1 MNPQLIRLFGEA
13 GQQYISG
20 EHISRELNVSRT
32 AVWKHIQA
40 LKEEGYVFESS
51 TRLGYRLVSAPDR
64 LSREKLLEALQTKVL
79 GRHIHIFDEV
89 DSTQNVA
96 QRLVREGAPEGTLVL
111 AERQTAGRGRLGRHW
126 HSPKGKGIYLSLAV
140 RPDLPLH
147 LMPHM
152 TLLAAVALC
161 RAVRQ
166 TVPGVSPG
174 IKWPNDLL
182 VRGRKISGILMES
195 SAENEALQYIV
206 AGVGISCNLE
216 ADDYPEELREKATS
230 LLIES
235 GSKVEREKLIA
246 AFLLQLEEMF
256 QLYREQGFGVV
267 RSLWE
272 ASSATIGRQV
282 RMVAYGGSCEG
293 EAVGL
298 DDWGGLVV
306 RQADGTL
313 KTVYSADTELPG
325 DPSVR

>member
-1 MNPQLIRLFGEA
+1 MNPDLIRLFEQA
-13 GQQYISG
+13 GQQYLSG
-20 EHISRELNVSRT
+20 ETISRELNVSRT

-40 LKEEGYVFESS
+40 LKEEGYVFEAA

-64 LSREKLLEALQTKVL
+64 LSKEKLGEALKTKLL
-79 GRHIHIFDEV
+79 GRSVHIFDEV

-126 HSPKGKGIYLSLAV
+126 HSPKGKGIYMSLV
-140 RPDLPLH
+140 VKPDIPLH
-147 LMPHM
+147 LIPHM
-152 TLLAAVALC
+152 TLLAAVALS

-182 VRGRKISGILMES
+182 LRGRKISGILMES
-195 SAENEALQYIV
+195 SAENEALQVIV

-216 ADDYPEELREKATS
+216 ADDYPEELKDKATS

-235 GSKVEREKLIA
+235 GAKVEREALIA
-246 AFLLQLEEMF
+246 AFLYQLEELF
-256 QLYREQGFGVV
+256 TLYREQGFGPI
-267 RSLWE
+267 RTLWE
-272 ASSATIGRQV
+272 ASSVTIGRQV
-282 RMVAYGGSCEG
+282 RMIAHGGVYEG
-293 EAVGL
+293 EALGL
-298 DDWGGLVV
+298 DEWGGLTI
-306 RQADGTL
+306 RMADGTV

-325 DPSVR
+325 SPTA